1 MHIFEKSGK
10 HFLMQQCTKAN
21 TMKKWAFIVLTTLIS
36 QISFAQVSGNINYQ
50 NQVRYPDENIELSI
64 PSNNTLTIVVKGL
77 ANLTA
82 DNYVAIFSVTQAG
95 KTTEEV
101 NTLIDNR
108 INLALNNLKSKPG
121 LETYVDMISFVPVYE
136 YEVEKKIFSK
146 KTYNEIPKGF
156 EVKKNIHIKYKDP
169 NLLNDIIASLSNA
182 EIYDL
187 VRVDY
192 FSDKI
197 ENTKTELVN
206 KSKLLLQEKLK
217 NYKQFLGNK
226 IDSTEKKLTDGFR
239 IVYPVEMYKSY
250 QAYSSSEL
258 NLKKSATINQVEKST
273 TLYYQPIIN
282 KEFDFVINS
291 TILEPVIQVLY
302 EVKLEIDRAKEIK
315 TTGSKEYFIISPNGE
330 VKKIDPK
337 N

>member
-1 MHIFEKSGK
+1 
-10 HFLMQQCTKAN
+10 
-21 TMKKWAFIVLTTLIS
+21 MKKILLFILASFVG
-36 QISFAQVSGNINYQ
+36 QISFGQVSGNINYQ
-50 NQVRYPDENIELSI
+50 NQVRYPDNNIELYV
-64 PSNNTLTIVVKGL
+64 PSNSNLTIVVKGL

-82 DNYVAIFSVTQAG
+82 DNYVAIFSVAQVG

-101 NTLIDNR
+101 NNLIDNR
-108 INLALNNLKSKPG
+108 INQALTNLKAKQG
-121 LETYVDMISFVPVYE
+121 LEIFVDMISFVPVYE
-136 YEVEKKIFSK
+136 YEVEKKLFSK

-156 EVKKNIHIKYKDP
+156 ELKKNIHIKYKDP
-169 NLLNDIIASLSNA
+169 NLLNEIIATLSNS

-197 ENTKTELVN
+197 ETTKTELIN
-206 KSKLLLQEKLK
+206 KSKLLLQEKIK
-217 NYKQFLGNK
+217 NYKQILGSK
-226 IDSTEKKLTDGFR
+226 IDSTEKKLVDGFR

-250 QAYSSSEL
+250 QAYSNSDL
-258 NLKKSATINQVEKST
+258 NLKKSANINQVEKST

-302 EVKLEIDRAKEIK
+302 EIKLEINRDKEIK
-315 TTGSKEYFIISPNGE
+315 VGSKEYFIITPNGDI
-330 VKKIDPK
+330 KKIDPK

>member
-1 MHIFEKSGK
+1 
-10 HFLMQQCTKAN
+10 
-21 TMKKWAFIVLTTLIS
+21 MKKIFLFILVS
-36 QISFAQVSGNINYQ
+36 FVGQISFGQVSGNINYQ
-50 NQVRYPDENIELSI
+50 NQVRYPDNNIEFNV
-64 PSNNTLTIVVKGL
+64 PSNSNLTIVVKGL

-82 DNYVAIFSVTQAG
+82 DNYVAIFSVAQVG

-101 NTLIDNR
+101 NNLIDSR
-108 INLALNNLKSKPG
+108 INQALTNLKAKQG
-121 LETYVDMISFVPVYE
+121 LETFVDMISFVPVYE
-136 YEVEKKIFSK
+136 YEVEKKFFSK

-156 EVKKNIHIKYKDP
+156 ELKKNIHIKYKDP
-169 NLLNDIIASLSNA
+169 NLLNEIITSLSNS

-197 ENTKTELVN
+197 ETTKTDLIN
-206 KSKLLLQEKLK
+206 KSKLLLQEKIK
-217 NYKQFLGNK
+217 NYKQILGLK
-226 IDSTEKKLTDGFR
+226 IDSTEKKLVDGFR

-250 QAYSSSEL
+250 QAYSNSDL
-258 NLKKSATINQVEKST
+258 NLKKSSNINQVEKST

-302 EVKLEIDRAKEIK
+302 EIKLEINREKETK
-315 TTGSKEYFIISPNGE
+315 AGSKEYFIITPNGDI
-330 VKKIDPK
+330 KKIDPK